1 LENGNMRRGSLLY
14 RLLLAFGLLC
24 FGILGVVATI
34 ISKMVT
40 LVAYIIKTPTK
51 FIRGLFFK

>member
-1 LENGNMRRGSLLY
+1 MRRGSLLY

-40 LVAYIIKTPTK
+40 LVEYIIKTPTK
-51 FIRGLFFK
+51 FIRGRFFK